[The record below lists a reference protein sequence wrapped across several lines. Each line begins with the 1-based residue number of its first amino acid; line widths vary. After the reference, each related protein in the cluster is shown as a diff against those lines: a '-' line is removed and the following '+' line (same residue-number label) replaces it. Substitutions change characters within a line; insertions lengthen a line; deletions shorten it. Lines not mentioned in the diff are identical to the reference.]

1 MDPKHHA
8 LSMEFNTPLRQRAG
22 RFLLKVGGWIR
33 INFAQQRRNSG
44 LWKKQESYGGQTLGG
59 ALLSTWFQNLTVHS
73 GPVAITAALIPLQR
87 MTVTPS
93 LQSRI
98 SQPILPAAL
107 FFQK

>member
-44 LWKKQESYGGQTLGG
+44 L
-59 ALLSTWFQNLTVHS
+59 
-73 GPVAITAALIPLQR
+73 
-87 MTVTPS
+87 
-93 LQSRI
+93 
-98 SQPILPAAL
+98 
-107 FFQK
+107 